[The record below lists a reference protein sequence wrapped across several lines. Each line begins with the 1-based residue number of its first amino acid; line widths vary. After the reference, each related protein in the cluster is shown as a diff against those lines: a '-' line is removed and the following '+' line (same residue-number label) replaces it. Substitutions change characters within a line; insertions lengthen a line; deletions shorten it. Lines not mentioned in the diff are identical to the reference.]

1 MAGGERIL
9 VAAALA
15 KIIQPV
21 LTREF
26 GDAELE
32 FAESRTEVDR
42 IVAEKLRF
50 DVVVSDLIWTDH
62 TLEFSFDGLDVLDIV
77 RKAGEGAHVIFAAQG
92 YGGDRDYI
100 DEAVQQREV
109 AGIYHKATGPDRL
122 CQAIRIAVRGNR
134 LPVEDFPPGDSPIGI
149 PRINDYFSTRK
160 GMTAAQL
167 AGAIASRWAVNHA
180 TLAAEARVAP
190 GTAKRLIEY
199 LGPLIEARGEHVSSL
214 KMTPEVVYRWC
225 GEHAHY
231 ILSWCRR
238 NGPPELAGRLT
249 QLPRL
254 LARGGPEEPTR
265 RRPAGRGQRPRVLTS
280 GVGDKAVKYAG
291 GRGPGARVR
300 VIWVEGLN
308 EQFRFP
314 GPGIFRGGGKALL
327 IQGGLNRLPVQGATR
342 SFGRVGQHRR
352 QQ

>member
-1 MAGGERIL
+1 MGGGERIL

-32 FAESRTEVDR
+32 FAEDR
-42 IVAEKLRF
+42 IEVERVVAEKLRF
-50 DVVVSDLIWTDH
+50 DVVVSDLIWNDH
-62 TLEFSFDGLDVLDIV
+62 TLEFSFDGLDVLDIL
-77 RKAGEGAHVIFAAQG
+77 RKAGKRAHVVFAAQG

-100 DEAVQQREV
+100 DEAVQHREV

-122 CQAIRIAVRGNR
+122 CQAIRIAARGNR
-134 LPVEDFPPGDSPIGI
+134 LPIDDFPPGDSPSGI
-149 PRINDYFSTRK
+149 TRINDYFSTRR

-167 AGAIASRWAVNHA
+167 AGAIASRWAVNHT

-199 LGPLIEARGEHVSSL
+199 LGPLIKARGEHVSSL

-238 NGPPELAGRLT
+238 NGPPELAERLT
-249 QLPRL
+249 HRPRL
-254 LARGGPEEPTR
+254 LACGGPEEPTR
-265 RRPAGRGQRPRVLTS
+265 RRPSGRGQRLRVLTS

-291 GRGPGARVR
+291 GRGPGAFVC
-300 VIWVEGLN
+300 VI
-308 EQFRFP
+308 
-314 GPGIFRGGGKALL
+314 
-327 IQGGLNRLPVQGATR
+327 
-342 SFGRVGQHRR
+342 
-352 QQ
+352 